1 MRGDK
6 LVIEEEHA
14 EVARQTADLVL
25 PQINDSTGKF
35 IITIAGESGSGKTEI
50 ATVLS
55 ETITS
60 MDMKTLILQ
69 QDDYFVYP
77 PKTNESMRR
86 KNISHVGISEVR
98 LELLDQNLK
107 DMVNGKN
114 PIVKPLVIFDDDIIT
129 EEKIEV
135 NEIRVVIVEGTYTT
149 LLNNAHQHVFI
160 DRDYIDTRAKR
171 QRRAREK
178 QDQFLEDVLKIEHDI
193 ISAHKAMA
201 DIIITRDF
209 QVVGKGAY
217 DNK

>member
-14 EVARQTADLVL
+14 EVARQIVDLVL
-25 PQINDSTGKF
+25 PQITDSTGKF
-35 IITIAGESGSGKTEI
+35 VITIAGESGSGKTEI

-55 ETITS
+55 DTITPK
-60 MDMKTLILQ
+60 DMKTLILQ

-107 DMVNGKN
+107 DIVDGKN
-114 PIVKPLVIFDDDIIT
+114 PIVKPLVIFDDDVIT
-129 EEKIEV
+129 EEAIDF
-135 NEIRVVIVEGTYTT
+135 NDIRVVVVEGTYTT
-149 LLNNAHQHVFI
+149 LLKNAHRHVFI
-160 DRDYIDTRAKR
+160 DRNYIDTKTKR

-193 ISAHKAMA
+193 ISAHRAMA
-201 DIIITRDF
+201 DITITRDF
-209 QVVGKGAY
+209 QVVRKESY
-217 DNK
+217 DN

>member
-6 LVIEEEHA
+6 LVIEEEHTS
-14 EVARQTADLVL
+14 VARQIADILL
-25 PQINDSTGKF
+25 PQVIESGGKF

-50 ATVLS
+50 ATVLAEIFS
-55 ETITS
+55 PRGLETYI
-60 MDMKTLILQ
+60 IQ

-86 KNISHVGISEVR
+86 KNIKHVSTSEVK
-98 LELLDQNLK
+98 LDLLDQNLK
-107 DMVNGKN
+107 DIVDGKN
-114 PIVKPLVIFDDDIIT
+114 AITKPLVIFDDDIIT
-129 EEKIEV
+129 EETIELDAF
-135 NEIRVVIVEGTYTT
+135 NVVIVEGTYTT
-149 LLNNAHQHVFI
+149 LLKNAQRHVFI

-201 DIIITRDF
+201 DIIIARDF
-209 QVVGKGAY
+209 RVMRKEEY
-217 DNK
+217 DRQ

>member
-14 EVARQTADLVL
+14 EVARQIVDLVL
-25 PQINDSTGKF
+25 PQITDSTGKF

-55 ETITS
+55 ETIATK
-60 MDMKTLILQ
+60 DMKTLILQ

-107 DMVNGKN
+107 DIVDGKN
-114 PIVKPLVIFDDDIIT
+114 PIVKPLVIFDDDVIT
-129 EEKIEV
+129 EEAIDF
-135 NEIRVVIVEGTYTT
+135 NDIRVVVVEGTYTT
-149 LLNNAHQHVFI
+149 LLKNAHRHVFI
-160 DRDYIDTRAKR
+160 DRNYIDTKTKR

-201 DIIITRDF
+201 DIIITKDF
-209 QVVGKGAY
+209 QVLRKEAY
-217 DNK
+217 DN

>member
-6 LVIEEEHA
+6 LVIEEEHTS
-14 EVARQTADLVL
+14 VARQIADILL
-25 PQINDSTGKF
+25 PQVIESGGKF

-60 MDMKTLILQ
+60 VDMKTLILQ

-77 PKTNESMRR
+77 PKTNEAMRR
-86 KNISHVGISEVR
+86 KNISHVGISEVH

-107 DMVNGKN
+107 DMMDGKN

-129 EEKIEV
+129 EEAIEV
-135 NEIRVVIVEGTYTT
+135 GEIRVVIVEGTYTT
-149 LLNNAHQHVFI
+149 LLNNTHQHVFI

>member
-6 LVIEEEHA
+6 LVIEEEHTS
-14 EVARQTADLVL
+14 VARQIADILL
-25 PQINDSTGKF
+25 PQVIESGGKF

-50 ATVLS
+50 AAVLAEIFS
-55 ETITS
+55 PRGLETYI
-60 MDMKTLILQ
+60 IQ

-86 KNISHVGISEVR
+86 KNIKHVGTSEVK
-98 LELLDQNLK
+98 LDLLDQNLK
-107 DMVNGKN
+107 DIVDGKN
-114 PIVKPLVIFDDDIIT
+114 AITKPLVIFDDDIIT
-129 EEKIEV
+129 EETIELDAF
-135 NEIRVVIVEGTYTT
+135 NVVIVEGTYTT
-149 LLNNAHQHVFI
+149 LLKNAHRHVFI

-201 DIIITRDF
+201 DIIIARDF
-209 QVVGKGAY
+209 RVMRKEEY
-217 DNK
+217 DRQ

>member
-1 MRGDK
+1 VRGDK

-14 EVARQTADLVL
+14 EVARQIVDLVL
-25 PQINDSTGKF
+25 PQITDSTGKF

-55 ETITS
+55 ETIATK
-60 MDMKTLILQ
+60 DMKTLILQ

-107 DMVNGKN
+107 DIVDGKN
-114 PIVKPLVIFDDDIIT
+114 PIVKPLVIFDDDVIT
-129 EEKIEV
+129 EEAIDF
-135 NEIRVVIVEGTYTT
+135 NDIRVVVVEGTYTT
-149 LLNNAHQHVFI
+149 LLKNAHRHVFI
-160 DRDYIDTRAKR
+160 DRNYIDTKTKR

-193 ISAHKAMA
+193 ISAHRAMA

-209 QVVGKGAY
+209 QVVRKESY
-217 DNK
+217 DN